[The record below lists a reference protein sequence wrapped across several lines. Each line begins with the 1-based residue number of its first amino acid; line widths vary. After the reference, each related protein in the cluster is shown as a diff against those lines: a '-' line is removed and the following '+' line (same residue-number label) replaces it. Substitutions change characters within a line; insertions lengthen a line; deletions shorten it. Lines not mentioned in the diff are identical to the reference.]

1 MTERKTA
8 TEYLALAQKHLEKV
22 QAAWD
27 APTDWDDLSLY
38 GFYCLEAAIS
48 AAAAHLGR
56 TMRRSH
62 PDKAAT
68 AAWLS
73 TAHGLPKIQSL
84 LSELDDGRK
93 AAAYGDM
100 EFPDVAPEGLAS
112 AVEEYVIAVGKLLAK
127 R

>member
-8 TEYLALAQKHLEKV
+8 TEYFALARKHLEKV

-27 APTDWDDLSLY
+27 SPTDWDDLSLY

-48 AAAAHLGR
+48 AAATHLGR
-56 TMRRSH
+56 TMRPSH
-62 PDKAAT
+62 PDKAAM
-68 AAWLS
+68 AASLS
-73 TAHGLPKIQSL
+73 AELGLPNIDNL

-100 EFPDVAPEGLAS
+100 EFPGVEPEGLAVS
-112 AVEEYVIAVGKLLAK
+112 IEEYVAAVGKLLTES
-127 R
+127 